1 MLAKYSDNPIEEFSN
16 ILCNEIRNYNNDYL
30 QEYSDIDS
38 ICKLILLNNGCK
50 INDSSKSKYVL
61 ILDESLVLY
70 FITNAE
76 GNEVNKIYDVFEV
89 NGTIYFTIFLDNFKG
104 INKSN
109 DNDLNITSPDLLF
122 GKSTYFMDVYNLTLK
137 FIKLTTNPILLTA
150 EFASTSIGYNSKI
163 NPLIVAGR
171 IILEICGELTDL
183 DVEGSGI
190 TAKELIEYIS
200 HYKSSLY
207 GIRIK
212 E

>member
-89 NGTIYFTIFLDNFKG
+89 N
-104 INKSN
+104 
-109 DNDLNITSPDLLF
+109 
-122 GKSTYFMDVYNLTLK
+122 
-137 FIKLTTNPILLTA
+137 
-150 EFASTSIGYNSKI
+150 
-163 NPLIVAGR
+163 
-171 IILEICGELTDL
+171 
-183 DVEGSGI
+183 
-190 TAKELIEYIS
+190 
-200 HYKSSLY
+200 
-207 GIRIK
+207 
-212 E
+212 